1 MPIRNR
7 EEVNNDERDPPV
19 EGINKETV
27 EVLMLTT
34 FEPAKEEVAIC
45 VGLEEEAMNEDD
57 EEDVNMEEEE
67 EDEWDLAAVA
77 VAVDEEDA
85 IGTILK

>member
-1 MPIRNR
+1 MPSKNR
-7 EEVNNDERDPPV
+7 EEVNKDERDPPV
-19 EGINKETV
+19 EGRNKEAV

-34 FEPAKEEVAIC
+34 FEPAEEEVAIC
-45 VGLEEEAMNEDD
+45 VGLEEEEEAMNEDD
-57 EEDVNMEEEE
+57 EEDEED

-77 VAVDEEDA
+77 VDEDDA